1 MNPRA
6 RTLLRVLKRII
17 STLALLLLLCI
28 IGTSI
33 AAYLTVSGKSLALLR
48 FAAARV
54 GALVAGQRTHQ
65 LTVDLR
71 LDPTQGRLTGTA
83 AVTVESEQ
91 DSRQHFYFLLNDG
104 LHVRGVRIV
113 SAAKTALSASAYQ
126 LWLLTIV
133 DTGVPVPKGSTVQ
146 LVFEYDGTPAAG
158 IFSVTSNLFNP
169 HQVLL
174 NADSFWYPSDVQSF
188 FNADVTVT
196 LPASMTV
203 VHNGTQAE
211 QFDRGNL
218 RQTRWSS
225 ERPVAGVALVAGR
238 YNLSA
243 KEADGFTYRL
253 YLPPDVQ
260 LDPARVLGLMSDA
273 HRALQDRYG
282 ASGFRQLTLFVDRNL
297 RRGFND
303 GSGLMGLS
311 IRHFR
316 MGDYGFGTMAREI
329 AHDWWGATVAGKWLA
344 PGTGG
349 EWLVEGLAE
358 FSSVV
363 ASEAEY
369 GAQALV
375 RRRGE
380 EFFDPDRHGVVAQ
393 MSALDNAIAEHTSRD
408 TIYHKGAY
416 VAMML
421 RRQLGDDAYFSGL
434 RQFLERFRF
443 QQATDRDLQQV
454 LQESTEQDLKPFFTD
469 WVRSDHLV
477 DLSLDADSHSEITV
491 GNLGSAGAAGDIEL
505 WTVGKGGGEAPRQT
519 TVHVGQRMSVAAE
532 GEYAVLDPLLVW
544 ADMQRE
550 NNRYPRAGAPLYVTA
565 SARGDLAVTRGE
577 AFPWV
582 RASVAQ
588 KAADGRTLHTWDF
601 RRGLADPPSWAPDGS
616 RLVASYSESPDS
628 LPAVVTLAA
637 EGAQR
642 TIGYGATPAA
652 AADGGIYAA
661 SHDRIIRFEPGGSET
676 VVVRRRGESLERPV
690 PSPDAA
696 RIVYTAARGNQAEL
710 RVVNRDGGND
720 RPLLSWDRDRMLYRW
735 SPDGTHVFAII
746 GGEWDWRIWDIPL
759 GSGSTATLV
768 AGAAAIADLA
778 LSPDGT
784 RIAFTAAPELDY
796 PNNRC
801 RLYLLDLADRSVRTI
816 DIPDADLGAL
826 TWVADD
832 AIVVVATKADP
843 DQRWSLPASR
853 SLKRVRLPEGSVQD
867 EGGT

>member
-1 MNPRA
+1 MNSRA
-6 RTLLRVLKRII
+6 LTLLRVLKRIV
-17 STLALLLLLCI
+17 SALALLLLLCI

-33 AAYLTVSGKSLALLR
+33 AAYLAVTGKSLALLR

-65 LTVDLR
+65 LTVDVR

-83 AVTVESEQ
+83 AVTVESGD

-104 LHVRGVRIV
+104 LHVRQVRV
-113 SAAKTALSASAYQ
+113 VTADKTAPSASAYQ

-133 DTGVPVPKGSTVQ
+133 DIGVPVPKGATVQ
-146 LVFEYDGTPAAG
+146 LVFEYDGTPATG
-158 IFSVTSNLFNP
+158 MFSVASNLFNP
-169 HQVLL
+169 RQVLL
-174 NADSFWYPSDVQSF
+174 NVDSFWYPSDVQSF
-188 FNADVTVT
+188 FDADVTVT

-203 VHNGTQAE
+203 VHNGTLAE
-211 QFDRGNL
+211 QFDRGNS
-218 RQTRWSS
+218 RQTHWRS
-225 ERPVAGVALVAGR
+225 ERPVAGVALVAGH
-238 YNLSA
+238 YNLST

-253 YLPPDVQ
+253 YVPPDVQ
-260 LDPARVLGLMSDA
+260 LDSARILGLMSDA
-273 HRALQDRYG
+273 HRILQDRYG
-282 ASGFRQLTLFVDRNL
+282 ASGFQQLTLFVDRNL
-297 RRGFND
+297 RRGLSD

-311 IRHFR
+311 IRYFR
-316 MGDYGFGTMAREI
+316 MGDYGFGTMAHEI
-329 AHDWWGATVAGKWLA
+329 AHDWWGGTVAEKWLS

-349 EWLVEGLAE
+349 EWIVEGLAE

-363 ASEAEY
+363 AAEAEY

-393 MSALDNAIAEHTSRD
+393 MSVLDNAIAESTARD
-408 TIYHKGAY
+408 TIYRKGAY

-421 RRQLGDDAYFSGL
+421 RHQLGDDAYFSGL
-434 RQFLERFRF
+434 RQFLERFKF

-454 LQESTEQDLKPFFTD
+454 LQESTQQDLEPFFAD
-469 WVRSDHLV
+469 WVRSDHLA
-477 DLSLDADSHSEITV
+477 DLSLDADSHSEVTV
-491 GNLGSAGAAGDIEL
+491 SNLGSAGAAGDIEL
-505 WTVGKGGGEAPRQT
+505 WTVGKASGEAPRQT
-519 TVHVGQRMSVAAE
+519 TAHLGERMSVATE
-532 GEYAVLDPLLVW
+532 GEYVVLDPLLVW

-550 NNRYPRAGAPLYVTA
+550 NNRYPRAAAPVYVTA
-565 SARGDLAVTRGE
+565 SVRGDLAVTRGE
-577 AFPWV
+577 VFPWA
-582 RASVAQ
+582 RASVSQ
-588 KAADGRTLHTWDF
+588 TAADGRTLHTWDF

-637 EGAQR
+637 EGAQH
-642 TIGYGATPAA
+642 TIGHGATPAA

-661 SHDRIIRFEPGGSET
+661 SHDRLIRFDPGGSET
-676 VVVRRRGESLERPV
+676 VVVQRRGESLDRPV

-696 RIVYTAARGNQAEL
+696 RIAYTAARGNQAEL

-735 SPDGTHVFAII
+735 SPDGAHLFAIV

-759 GSGSTATLV
+759 GSGSTATLA

-778 LSPDGT
+778 PSPDGT
-784 RIAFTAAPELDY
+784 QLAFTAAPELDY
-796 PNNRC
+796 PNSRC
-801 RLYLLDLADRSVRTI
+801 RLYVLHLSDRSVRTI
-816 DIPDADLGAL
+816 DIPDADLGPL
-826 TWVADD
+826 TWVAAD

-843 DQRWSLPASR
+843 DQRWSLPAPR

-867 EGGT
+867 EAGT